1 MEDKIN
7 KEVEDNIQFKE
18 KFSKEKKKLTEVII

>member
-18 KFSKEKKKLTEVII
+18 KFSKEKKKLIEVII